1 MLDCNF
7 WKKLIRIFKTLC
19 VDTILLSTYGSNP
32 WGTYVDEFIF
42 SRAAGRCFTR
52 NWHSLQEFYKILI
65 FNLCG
70 VIHTLCPHVPG
81 WFTGFW
87 KYLYSSLETVI
98 KRCQRAFPQY
108 GFSFPMFGSL
118 AKTPG
123 LQDAPLL
130 KIFRFLVF
138 FKNSSVSL
146 PHWILVNVCC
156 LYLDSVVAPE
166 STFINHWNDHQKVFH
181 RNMYS
186 TKTSSTMQFFSTCG
200 WNS

>member
-1 MLDCNF
+1 MSLFLAEQQAAALLEID
-7 WKKLIRIFKTLC
+7 TLC
-19 VDTILLSTYGSNP
+19 KSSIRSLSSIYAALYIPSAPMCLDGLLVFENT
-32 WGTYVDEFIF
+32 
-42 SRAAGRCFTR
+42 
-52 NWHSLQEFYKILI
+52 
-65 FNLCG
+65 
-70 VIHTLCPHVPG
+70 
-81 WFTGFW
+81 
-87 KYLYSSLETVI
+87 SSLETVI

-166 STFINHWNDHQKVFH
+166 STFINH
-181 RNMYS
+181 
-186 TKTSSTMQFFSTCG
+186 
-200 WNS
+200 